1 NVSVMPKLS
10 IIILSYNTRDIT
22 FASLET
28 LINSLQKTAF
38 NSEIIIV
45 DNASADGSVEML
57 KKFDKQYETKQISIT
72 AILNKENVGFPKGN
86 NQGIAIAKGEYILFL
101 NSDVMVQDIEW
112 DKILEYMDS
121 HPKIGALTVKVELP
135 NRELDKACH
144 RGYPTIWNAFTYY
157 AGLEKITYNI
167 PLLNRLFG
175 GYHLTHFN
183 LNKVHKVDAISGAF
197 FLTRKTL
204 MDSLHGFDETFFMYG
219 EDLDLAYRI
228 KEFGYLII
236 YYPLS
241 SVLHLKYQS
250 GLKTGKKKTKSKTRE
265 HFFNAMKIFYKKHYE
280 KKYPFFINSL
290 VYFFID
296 FKSKVS

>member
-1 NVSVMPKLS
+1 MPKLS

-45 DNASADGSVEML
+45 DNASEDGSVEML
-57 KKFDKQYETKQISIT
+57 KKFEKQYETKQIGIT

-86 NQGIAIAKGEYILFL
+86 NQGIAIARGEYILFL

-112 DKILEYMDS
+112 DKILAYLDIHS
-121 HPKIGALTVKVELP
+121 KVGALTVKIELP
-135 NRELDKACH
+135 TTELDKACH

-157 AGLEKITYNI
+157 TGLEKMTYNI
-167 PLLNRLFG
+167 PVLNKIFG

-183 LNKVHKVDAISGAF
+183 LNTVHEVDAISGAF
-197 FLTRKTL
+197 FLTRKKI
-204 MDSLHGFDETFFMYG
+204 MDSLRGFDETFFMYG

-228 KEFGYLII
+228 KEVGYSVV

-241 SVLHLKYQS
+241 TVLHLKYQS
-250 GLKTGKKKTKSKTRE
+250 GLQTGKQKTKSKTKG

-280 KKYPFFINSL
+280 SQNPFFINHL

-296 FKSKVS
+296 LKSKIS